1 MCSEYKDAIFPSL
14 LRRKRKSSHEWF
26 LYYVDVIKI
35 GIYWIKFIISSW
47 FGLVSSLF
55 NGATRKCKITSVGT
69 VLCLCWPVLEESMLH
84 GGEGVGVARFLG
96 DLPGLS
102 RCGEVQSGFYFS
114 SFFPYFLNAMLTDLW
129 GGVELFPGEDLKQP
143 ACRAPLPPHHP
154 VLRKG
159 FSPWSRGLLI
169 SPPFFRD
176 TGSILKIPTLAR
188 VAGWLRRSL

>member
-1 MCSEYKDAIFPSL
+1 
-14 LRRKRKSSHEWF
+14 
-26 LYYVDVIKI
+26 
-35 GIYWIKFIISSW
+35 
-47 FGLVSSLF
+47 
-55 NGATRKCKITSVGT
+55 
-69 VLCLCWPVLEESMLH
+69 MLH

-114 SFFPYFLNAMLTDLW
+114 PFFPYFLNAMRTDLW

-159 FSPWSRGLLI
+159 FSPWSRGLPV

-176 TGSILKIPTLAR
+176 TGSILKTPTLAR